1 MNEKLMIK
9 YEIGIE
15 KMNEFE
21 FQKENNFINIKMSI
35 KIRLLPGK

>member
-1 MNEKLMIK
+1 MKN
-9 YEIGIE
+9 EIGIE